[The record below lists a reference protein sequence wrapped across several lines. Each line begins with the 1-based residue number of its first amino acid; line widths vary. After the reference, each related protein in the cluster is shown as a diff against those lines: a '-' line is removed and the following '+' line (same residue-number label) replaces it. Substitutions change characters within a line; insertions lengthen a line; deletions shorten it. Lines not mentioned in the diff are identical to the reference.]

1 MDKKNKIWHWLAVI
15 LLSLIWGTSYILMK
29 KGLRSFSA
37 SQLASLRMIIASL
50 CLLPVSLKSLS
61 KLNKDNFFSILLVGF
76 LGSGI
81 PAILYPLAETRID
94 SSLTGMLN
102 SLSSAFT
109 LAVGIIFYRRK
120 AIKSQIAGVF
130 LGFIGA
136 AGLLYSGPLNFNYYG
151 LFVVLATLM
160 NGFSNNEV
168 SKIQGLNGLEI
179 TALAFLVV
187 SPFAL
192 ALLLSTDI
200 HAVFLTP
207 RWLLNFGYIAILSV
221 VGSAFANG
229 IYYYLVRDTSPVV
242 GSSVA
247 YFIPI
252 VATLWGLSDN
262 ERLAPGM
269 FMSVLLIFI
278 GVYLINRPGALRKL
292 QKLTP
297 IFRTGDRSG
306 NP

>member
-1 MDKKNKIWHWLAVI
+1 MNKRSKIWHWLAVA

-37 SQLASLRMIIASL
+37 YQLASLRILISFV
-50 CLLPVSLKSLS
+50 CLLPVALRSLS
-61 KLNKDNFFSILLVGF
+61 KFNKKNFLSILIIGLF
-76 LGSGI
+76 GSGI
-81 PAILYPLAETRID
+81 PAFLYPLAEIRID

-109 LAVGIIFYRRK
+109 LVIGIVFYNRK
-120 AIKSQIAGVF
+120 AIRSQIAGVF
-130 LGFIGA
+130 LGFAGA
-136 AGLLYSGPLNFNYYG
+136 AGLLYSGSLTFNYYG

-168 SKIQGLNGLEI
+168 SKVEGLNGLEI
-179 TALAFLVV
+179 TALAFFIL

-192 ALLLSTDI
+192 ALLLGTDI

-207 RWLLNFGYIAILSV
+207 HWLLNFSYIVILSV
-221 VGSAFANG
+221 VGSAFANA
-229 IYYYLVRDTSPVV
+229 IYYFLVRDTSPVV
-242 GSSVA
+242 ASVVA

-262 ERLAPGM
+262 EPLAPTM
-269 FMSVLLIFI
+269 FIFVLLILA
-278 GVYLINRPGALRKL
+278 GVYLINRPRALRKIKKML
-292 QKLTP
+292 E
-297 IFRTGDRSG
+297 
-306 NP
+306 